1 MQALS
6 SKAMLDVMKNILLN
20 SLLIFTSFCAFT
32 ASAALYKGLDADGNT
47 VYSDT
52 PFMDAEKFT
61 PPPIS
66 VVDTPREAADKKAV
80 EDDKPAEFKYMS
92 FDIVSPTNNQ
102 TIHND
107 PDINVSL
114 NLKPGLNTEKN
125 HSIWLLVDGK
135 PVVKNAQ
142 DLSLQIGRLDRGAYN
157 LQAQVRDED
166 GKEVVKTRAILIFV
180 KQASAR

>member
-1 MQALS
+1 
-6 SKAMLDVMKNILLN
+6 MKTILLY
-20 SLLIFTSFCAFT
+20 SLFVLAFFYAFT
-32 ASAALYKGLDADGNT
+32 ASATLYKGLDADGNT

-52 PFMDAEKFT
+52 PFEDAEKFT
-61 PPPIS
+61 PPSIS
-66 VVDTPREAADKKAV
+66 VVDAPGEAADKKPV

-92 FDIVSPTNNQ
+92 FDIISPTNNQ
-102 TIHND
+102 TIHNN
-107 PDINVSL
+107 PDIIVTL

-142 DLSLQIGRLDRGAYN
+142 SLALQIGRLERGAYS

-166 GKEVVKTRAILIFV
+166 GKEVVKTRAVVIFV
-180 KQASAR
+180 KQASVR

>member
-1 MQALS
+1 
-6 SKAMLDVMKNILLN
+6 MLDVMKNILLN

-32 ASAALYKGLDADGNT
+32 ASATLYKGLDADGNT

-52 PFMDAEKFT
+52 PFEDAEKFT
-61 PPPIS
+61 PPSIS
-66 VVDTPREAADKKAV
+66 VMDAPKDAVDKKPV
-80 EDDKPAEFKYMS
+80 EEDKPAEFKYMS

-102 TIHND
+102 TIHNN

-114 NLKPGLNTEKN
+114 NLKPGLNAEKN

-135 PVVKNAQ
+135 PVVKNSQ

-157 LQAQVRDED
+157 LQAQVRDEE
-166 GKEVVKTRAILIFV
+166 GKEVVKTRTIVIFV